1 MHNDLE
7 KILFTE
13 QEIANRVKEMADVIN
28 KDFENRPITLV
39 VILKGSAIFA
49 ADLVRH
55 LTSDIHI
62 EFIRL
67 SSYGNGSVS
76 SQKVDIIGGLNFDV
90 NGKNIIVVEDIIDTG
105 TTLSKF
111 KEIILSQNPESLK
124 ICSLLNKP
132 ARRASVIEADYKGF
146 DIENEFVVGYGLDY
160 AQKYRNLPYIG
171 VLKRSVYEK

>member
-55 LTSDIHI
+55 LTSDIDI

-132 ARRASVIEADYKGF
+132 ARRVSVIEADYKGF

>member
-55 LTSDIHI
+55 LTSDIDI